1 MPTDP
6 LPMSTLPKEPHR
18 DPFLI
23 LIFLA
28 RWHTVPGSHQQYLCR
43 CSPCLGQLLGPT
55 VSLAGMQTSAAQT
68 VQAGSQHSW
77 AKGHTAASWL
87 GAAVPGTTAASDT
100 DCAASLSCCFCRA
113 SAPTPRLRSA
123 EETGF
128 AKVPTCP
135 GTGRCH
141 HSGTA
146 MRAGPCPEWRGSPRC
161 AFPALSVAPQSVWR
175 RGWPAEPTLGGQ
187 DALHDLQ

>member
-1 MPTDP
+1 
-6 LPMSTLPKEPHR
+6 MSTLPREPHGETF
-18 DPFLI
+18 PI
-23 LIFLA
+23 LIFLVH
-28 RWHTVPGSHQQYLCR
+28 WHTVPDSHRQYLCR

-68 VQAGSQHSW
+68 VQAGNQHSW
-77 AKGHTAASWL
+77 ARGHTAASWL
-87 GAAVPGTTAASDT
+87 GAAVAGTTAASDT
-100 DCAASLSCCFCRA
+100 DCAASLSCCFSCCA
-113 SAPTPRLRSA
+113 SAPTPRLCSA

-128 AKVPTCP
+128 ARVPTCP

-141 HSGTA
+141 QSGVA
-146 MRAGPCPEWRGSPRC
+146 MQAGLCPEWRGSPCC

-175 RGWPAEPTLGGQ
+175 RGWPAEPTLRWQ